1 MKIYINNLNL
11 ELLKDISEL
20 FKENLINCEKY
31 IELYTEEGIY
41 NIQDKF
47 CHQLHIL
54 DKDIKRFDKYYENFT
69 LIVDPSYFN
78 EEQINSIQGNIHESI
93 QITKQA
99 YKLNKSSSLQIIIKF
114 CNENKKLI
122 PYDIYL
128 YSNKDID
135 INDILIKKEIIEFL
149 SVLN

>member
-41 NIQDKF
+41 NIQDKI
-47 CHQLHIL
+47 CHQLHIF